1 MRELTIAVTPQVTSV
16 YLVEVPDDFDAENPD
31 ALKDL
36 VEKLL
41 GEDCLLL
48 SQNVADPTVR
58 IESDELITPGL

>member
-58 IESDELITPGL
+58 IESDEPITPGL